1 MQLFEEWSQSFDDR
15 MPIYRQIILRFNRAF
30 VRGDIKPG
38 DRIPSIRELSTLL
51 RVNTNTIQRV
61 YQEMERETIISSKR
75 GTGYYLTEDSKMTEK
90 IRRDLTSESVQR
102 VYQEME
108 RDGMISSKRGTGYY
122 FTEDSKMTEKIRR
135 DLTKESLHRFVEEMG
150 ALGLRKKEIIE
161 ELEIYMKGDDDD
173 GTDS

>member
-1 MQLFEEWSQSFDDR
+1 MQMYQEWGQTFDDR

-38 DRIPSIRELSTLL
+38 DRIPSIRELSALL

-61 YQEMERETIISSKR
+61 YHEMERDEVISSKR

-102 VYQEME
+102 FVDEMC
-108 RDGMISSKRGTGYY
+108 
-122 FTEDSKMTEKIRR
+122 
-135 DLTKESLHRFVEEMG
+135 
-150 ALGLRKKEIIE
+150 ALGLKKKEIIE
-161 ELEIYMKGDDDD
+161 ELETYMKGVDDNE
-173 GTDS
+173 SNS